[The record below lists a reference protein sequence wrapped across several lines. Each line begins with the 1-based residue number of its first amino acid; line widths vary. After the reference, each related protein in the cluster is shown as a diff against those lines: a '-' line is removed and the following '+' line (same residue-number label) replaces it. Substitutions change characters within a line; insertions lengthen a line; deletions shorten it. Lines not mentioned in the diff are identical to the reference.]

1 RVEQCV
7 EHGEPEDAV
16 APEVFVIFEADED
29 AWSAH
34 ARVGKAQ
41 PDAETERVSQ
51 KHMQQHGRRKH
62 EQRTEKPAPLS
73 EAGER
78 RGLGWCG
85 RGLNGHLESGVSV
98 NPCRRLAKRQQ
109 LDVSPVQEWQ
119 DSEGQY

>member
-1 RVEQCV
+1 C
-7 EHGEPEDAV
+7 
-16 APEVFVIFEADED
+16 EAYE
-29 AWSAH
+29 AALSAR

-41 PDAETERVSQ
+41 PDAETERVRENH
-51 KHMQQHGRRKH
+51 KQQRGRRKH

-85 RGLNGHLESGVSV
+85 GGLNGHLKPGVSV
-98 NPCRRLAKRQQ
+98 NPFRRLAKRQQ

-119 DSEGQY
+119 DSEGQC